1 MMKANQSKNRKRML
15 IGLLGLLLLLGA
27 GNLSIQAADLNLQQE
42 PTDFRQYA
50 GSVSDINTGDALVFA
65 VLKVTGTNIS
75 SITNTE
81 GEFLL
86 KIPKNQ
92 KASQVVVSFLG
103 YQDQT
108 IQLSEMQE
116 KGNKIMLAPSVIELG
131 EVNIEIPKDAEAL
144 IREVISKR
152 KDNYFGDSMLMT
164 AFYRETIKRRRRNVS
179 LSEAVVNIYKQPYP
193 SSRSDQVSLY
203 KSRKSTDYSKLDTVA
218 LKLQGG
224 PFSALY
230 LDVMKYPEYIFTEEL
245 LNDYAFS
252 FERSTRVNDQP
263 VYVVKFAQKAEVF
276 EPRYYGKLFINA
288 KTLALMSAVYKLNLD
303 NKAMVSRWFVRK
315 KPANVKVMPT
325 EAAYRVDYREKDGK
339 WYYGYSNL
347 QLGFKINWKNRLFN
361 SNYTLSS
368 EMAVTDWAVNNE
380 MKRLSGKERLR
391 PSVVLADEASG
402 FSDPQFWGEYNVI
415 EPEKSIESAIN
426 KIRRKIR
433 KEQRSK

>member
-1 MMKANQSKNRKRML
+1 MKTNQSKNRKRTFISIL
-15 IGLLGLLLLLGA
+15 SFLLLFA
-27 GNLSIQAADLNLQQE
+27 TGNLIVNAAEFEQQLE
-42 PTDFRQYA
+42 LTEFKQYA
-50 GSVSDINTGDALVFA
+50 GSITDSNSGDPLVFA
-65 VLKVTGTNIS
+65 VLRVTGTNIS

-92 KASQVVVSFLG
+92 KATQVVISFLG
-103 YQDQT
+103 YQDEV
-108 IQLSEMQE
+108 IQLSELKE
-116 KGNKIMLAPSVIELG
+116 KGNKIQLTPAAIMLG
-131 EVNIEIPKDAEAL
+131 EVNIQIPKDAEAL
-144 IREVISKR
+144 VREVIDKR
-152 KDNYFGDSMLMT
+152 KDNYFDDALVMT
-164 AFYRETIKRRRRNVS
+164 AFYRETIKKRRRNVS

-203 KSRKSTDYSKLDTVA
+203 KSRKSTDYSKLDTIA

-245 LNDYAFS
+245 LNDYVFS
-252 FERSTRVNDQP
+252 FERSTRVNNQP
-263 VYVVKFAQKAEVF
+263 VYVIKFNQRKDVT
-276 EPRYYGKLFINA
+276 EPRYYGKLYINA
-288 KTLALMSAVYKLNLD
+288 KTLALMSAVYKLNLE
-303 NKAMVSRWFVRK
+303 NKAEVSRWFVKRK
-315 KPANVKVMPT
+315 PTNVKVMPT
-325 EAAYRVDYREKDGK
+325 EAAYRVDYREKNGK

-347 QLGFKINWKNRLFN
+347 QLGFKVNWKNKLFN
-361 SNYTLSS
+361 SNYTLNS
-368 EMAVTDWAVNNE
+368 EMAVTDWAVNLE
-380 MKRLSGKERLR
+380 KKTISGKERLR

-426 KIRRKIR
+426 KIKRKMR